1 MYYQGLGVDKDLEK
15 AKECYRRAAPHHH
28 NARLLLEELELEE
41 KQNENKKPEEQKWR
55 QTRPALKVF
64 PKLRLDSEVLRLQAD
79 DHMY

>member
-41 KQNENKKPEEQKWR
+41 KQNENKPVEQK
-55 QTRPALKVF
+55 
-64 PKLRLDSEVLRLQAD
+64 
-79 DHMY
+79 